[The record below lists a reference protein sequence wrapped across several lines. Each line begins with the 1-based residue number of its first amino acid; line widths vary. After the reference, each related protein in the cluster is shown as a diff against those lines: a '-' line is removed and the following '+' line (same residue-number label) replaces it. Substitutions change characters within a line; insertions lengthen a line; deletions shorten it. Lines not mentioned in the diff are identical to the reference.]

1 MATRIRLKRLGR
13 KNRPFYRIIVIDSRK
28 RRDGAAIEEVGWYD
42 PILNNDKNY
51 ILQEDRILH
60 WLSQGA
66 QPSDVVKNMMTKTGL
81 SHRWHLMK
89 LGLSGDEIEKNMQKW
104 QLDRELTLRQRS
116 EKALEKSALQNKEAE
131 KEKELGEEVKVAIK
145 SESEESDYQEAKSRG
160 LTEELTESHTEDSQ
174 DEEGEGAEA
183 EDSENDEESTDES
196 EDEVSKDES
205 ETDTGDSS
213 DTDDGTADEDSENEN
228 IDEESKPKN
237 DFTEQTDDVDLED
250 EVSKEGSD
258 NADVES
264 ETVGETATD
273 SDDSSESKNRKKEK

>member
-42 PILNNDKNY
+42 PILKKEKNFT
-51 ILQEDRILH
+51 LDEDRILH

-89 LGLSGDEIEKNMQKW
+89 LGLSSDEIEKNMQKW
-104 QLDRELTLRQRS
+104 QLDRELTLKHRE
-116 EKALEKSALQNKEAE
+116 EKALEKSALQKKEAE
-131 KEKELGEEVKVAIK
+131 KEKEVGEEVKVAIK
-145 SESEESDYQEAKSRG
+145 SESE
-160 LTEELTESHTEDSQ
+160 
-174 DEEGEGAEA
+174 
-183 EDSENDEESTDES
+183 
-196 EDEVSKDES
+196 DEVSTDES

-213 DTDDGTADEDSENEN
+213 DTDDGTVGEDSENEN

-258 NADVES
+258 NADVEA
-264 ETVGETATD
+264 EAEGDTATD
-273 SDDSSESKNRKKEK
+273 SDDSSESKNRKKEKK